1 MAALNDEQLDEI
13 RRHLDE
19 GMTPDAIADYLGRVA
34 DLDLM
39 DIVTIRSAAVAL
51 SRGETPRPHPP
62 PAATP
67 HCSPATPTR

>member
-1 MAALNDEQLDEI
+1 MTCPLLQRGEDGRTTVIAALTDEQLDEI

-19 GMTPDAIADYLGRVA
+19 DMTPDAIADYLGRVA

-51 SRGETPRPHPP
+51 SRGETP
-62 PAATP
+62 
-67 HCSPATPTR
+67 

>member
-51 SRGETPRPHPP
+51 SRGGTP
-62 PAATP
+62 
-67 HCSPATPTR
+67 

>member
-19 GMTPDAIADYLGRVA
+19 GMTPDQVADYLGRVA

-39 DIVTIRSAAVAL
+39 DIETVRTAANAIA
-51 SRGETPRPHPP
+51 RGQTP
-62 PAATP
+62 
-67 HCSPATPTR
+67 

>member
-1 MAALNDEQLDEI
+1 MAALRDEQLDEI

-39 DIVTIRSAAVAL
+39 DIETVRTAAYAI
-51 SRGETPRPHPP
+51 SRGETP
-62 PAATP
+62 
-67 HCSPATPTR
+67 